1 MKAKVKTYSS
11 DSLLL
16 RTIVGIALCALSA
29 LFLLCMIFSD
39 RSTVLFA
46 LHSFLYGLCSVMSP
60 VFTLLLLWGGLLT
73 LISTRRK
80 PKSTFYYIC
89 ICLFFLM
96 LLTLLGIQSIDSIN
110 AYAQQLGKTYPTAY
124 LTTLETAY
132 YINSHYAA
140 NVGGF
145 LNMLLA
151 WPAWKYI
158 GAQQSLAIV
167 YSLCAL
173 CLLPMILRA
182 FLKYRKAIK
191 EDRAALDESWQKDEA
206 KPLADYAA
214 ADGAEDASESLQ
226 RVSTAMNAKPQNRP
240 VTINQ
245 QRRPLVPKQEF
256 EEIIPADQFTED
268 NVPHTRKPKRG
279 KRGGVQFE
287 EASTDIYTEDIYPPS
302 FPAGAAQEQVRH
314 APPEWAD
321 LSAETGKPEFTPASF
336 DDDGFAEE
344 APWIASAGPWAVPQ
358 KTTETIKPAPVKP
371 ETVEKTPFPPRG
383 GYKTEGA
390 EQKTTIPAPIM
401 PQPVK
406 PEVKAPIVSPIIED
420 EPDDFFENETIYQ
433 PQSAAAQKS
442 KSRRRSTK
450 DTAAP
455 SVPSPAPVINY
466 DTARPLRLDETPI
479 IRPQRAHDEIKQN
492 KNDEYHFPTP
502 DLLTPAPV
510 RVQQDIDADRRKA
523 EKLEETI
530 KSFGIAACVRS
541 FVHGPAITQFS
552 VEIAQGVRLQKLL
565 NISDTIALSMAASGV
580 IMEAIPGTSYVGV
593 EIPNDAVET
602 VHFSSIVN
610 NPVFTNQKSPLTV
623 ALGQQI
629 NGNCVVCDLS
639 KMPHLLIAGA
649 TGSGKSVCINS
660 IICSILFR
668 SSPKDV
674 RMILVDP
681 KVVELQ
687 VYEGIPHLLVPVVSN
702 PKKAAGAL
710 RWAVDEMMERYKK
723 FTERKVRNIAGFNSA
738 LKSGEDKMPHIL
750 IIIDELADLMI
761 AAKKEVEEYIQRL
774 SQLARAA
781 GIHMVVATQRPSVDV
796 VTGTIKANIPSRI
809 AFAVSSYTDSRTILD
824 RNGAEKLLGKGDM
837 LYNPMGAFKPTRV
850 QGCFLDDD
858 EVTRIVEYIKR
869 YSHAE
874 YDPDILEELDKEEKE
889 ETADMEYGGD
899 IPEKA
904 DAQVDSYLQKAIKM
918 AVEEGQMSI
927 SMLQRRLRV
936 GYGRAGHLVDEMA
949 RRGIISQS
957 EGAKSRKTLISRSE
971 YMDMFPDDEDNS
983 LYPMNDEE

>member
-1 MKAKVKTYSS
+1 M
-11 DSLLL
+11 
-16 RTIVGIALCALSA
+16 GIALCALSA

-39 RSTVLFA
+39 KSTVLFA

-60 VFTLLLLWGGLLT
+60 VFTLLLLWGGLLL

-80 PKSTFYYIC
+80 PKSTFYYTC

-110 AYAQQLGKTYPTAY
+110 AYAQRLGKSSPTAY

-132 YINSHYAA
+132 YVNSHYAA
-140 NVGGF
+140 SVGGF
-145 LNMLLA
+145 LNMLIA
-151 WPAWKYI
+151 WPMWKFI

-167 YSLCAL
+167 YALCAL
-173 CLLPMILRA
+173 CLLPMILKA
-182 FLKYRKAIK
+182 FLKYRRAIK
-191 EDRAALDESWQKDEA
+191 EDRAAIDESWQKDEA
-206 KPLADYAA
+206 KPLSEYSS
-214 ADGAEDASESLQ
+214 ADGAVDAGEAFQ
-226 RVSTAMNAKPQNRP
+226 RVSAAMNARTVQRP
-240 VTINQ
+240 VIQ
-245 QRRPLVPKQEF
+245 KQPPLVPRQEF
-256 EEIIPADQFTED
+256 EEIRPADQFIEQNLSQTQKQKK
-268 NVPHTRKPKRG
+268 RKRFGP
-279 KRGGVQFE
+279 QFE
-287 EASTDIYTEDIYPPS
+287 EAPTDMYSEDVYAVSRSFEAQPQHKQNPPD
-302 FPAGAAQEQVRH
+302 
-314 APPEWAD
+314 WAD
-321 LSAETGKPEFTPASF
+321 MRSDTGRPEFSAPMFASDDEDDGTAAWSASTCPWDVPVTGKTAQKPSAAKPVTYNEAPIAETEKPKPQYSEQKAQNTASVVL
-336 DDDGFAEE
+336 
-344 APWIASAGPWAVPQ
+344 PVTASSAVQ
-358 KTTETIKPAPVKP
+358 KTMPVVDDEP
-371 ETVEKTPFPPRG
+371 LDFEDE
-383 GYKTEGA
+383 
-390 EQKTTIPAPIM
+390 EQISK
-401 PQPVK
+401 PQPV
-406 PEVKAPIVSPIIED
+406 PERSAKSPRRAAK
-420 EPDDFFENETIYQ
+420 
-433 PQSAAAQKS
+433 AAA
-442 KSRRRSTK
+442 RE
-450 DTAAP
+450 AAP
-455 SVPSPAPVINY
+455 APAAAGTSY
-466 DTARPLRLDETPI
+466 STGFEALRPPRLDERPI
-479 IRPQRAHDEIKQN
+479 IRPEREHEDFVKKQEQ
-492 KNDEYHFPTP
+492 EYHFPTP
-502 DLLTPAPV
+502 DLLTPAPA
-510 RVQQDIDADRRKA
+510 RAQQDIDADRRKA

-530 KSFGIAACVRS
+530 KSFGIAARVKS

-552 VEIAQGVRLQKLL
+552 VEIAQGVKLQKLTT
-565 NISDTIALSMAASGV
+565 ISDTIALSMAASGV
-580 IMEAIPGTSYVGV
+580 IIEPIPNTSFVGV
-593 EIPNDAVET
+593 EIPNDSVET

-610 NPVFTNQKSPLTV
+610 SPVFMNQKSPLAV

-687 VYEGIPHLLVPVVSN
+687 VYEGIPHLLIPVVSN

-723 FTERKVRNIAGFNSA
+723 FTERKVRNISGFNAA
-738 LKSGEDKMPHIL
+738 LESGEDKMPHIL

-796 VTGTIKANIPSRI
+796 VTGTIKSNIPSRI
-809 AFAVSSYTDSRTILD
+809 AFAVSSYIDSRTILD

-837 LYNPMGAFKPTRV
+837 LYNPIGAFRPTRI

-858 EVTRIVEYIKR
+858 EVTRVVEYIKR

-874 YDPDILEELDKEEKE
+874 YDPDILEQLEKDEKE
-889 ETADMEYGGD
+889 ETADTEYGGD

-904 DAQVDSYLQKAIKM
+904 DAQVDSYLPKAIKM

-949 RRGIISQS
+949 QRGIISQS

-971 YMDMFPDDEDNS
+971 YMEMFPEDSDNA
-983 LYPMNDEE
+983 LYPMNDND